1 MKFAF
6 ITPRYGAEI
15 THGAEHV
22 CRLLAEQVSDRHDV
36 DVLTTCARD
45 AATWKNDYPEGTDRI
60 RGVLVRRFSATGAR
74 DNDALRN
81 LTLRL
86 STTAHARTDELEWL
100 RRTGSVSSGL
110 IEYLK
115 RQQRNYDA
123 LVFFSYWAGT
133 TIHGLAVAP
142 ERSVLFPGAQIEA
155 PLRFGISREALGAPS
170 GIGYCSPTERT
181 IVRAHVRSHPR
192 GEEIIGVGV
201 SAVPEAQ
208 YPRLQQELGTSGTQP
223 PEDEQPEAVDMEEPP
238 AHLSGRGILFRRR
251 HRLDGRFALY
261 GGRVDADN
269 GTEELLEYFDSFA
282 AQDADATGGEP
293 HGERSTALVIMGVK
307 MMKLPAEPWLRLA
320 GVLPARERMVAMEAA
335 DVAIAPD
342 PDDLVAEHVLESF
355 AVGTPVLASARNG
368 AAVDHCRRANA
379 GLYYANREE
388 FVAALRAIMT
398 NTRLREALGRNGRK
412 YVQQH
417 YRWDVVLSRFERLV
431 GRVKGR

>member
-22 CRLLAEQVSDRHDV
+22 CRLLAEQVCERHDV

-45 AATWKNDYPEGTDRI
+45 ASTWKNDYPEGGDRI
-60 RGVLVRRFSATGAR
+60 RGVLVRRFAATGAP
-74 DNDALRN
+74 DTDLLKN
-81 LTLRL
+81 LTSRL
-86 STTAHARTDELEWL
+86 STSAHSRADELEWV

-110 IEYLK
+110 VEHLK

-142 ERSVLFPGAQIEA
+142 ERSVLFPCAQIEPA
-155 PLRFGISREALGAPS
+155 LRFGICLEALAAPN
-170 GIGYCSPTERT
+170 GIGYCSPSERT
-181 IVRAHVRSHPR
+181 LVRAHMRRHPR

-201 SAVPEAQ
+201 EAVPGAQ
-208 YPRLQQELGTSGTQP
+208 YPRLQQESAGTSAPAAEEEEIDGGDV
-223 PEDEQPEAVDMEEPP
+223 DESP
-238 AHLSGRGILFRRR
+238 AHLSGRGVLFRRR

-261 GGRVDADN
+261 GGRIDSNN
-269 GTEELLEYFDSFA
+269 GTEELIEYFDSFA
-282 AQDADATGGEP
+282 AQDGDT
-293 HGERSTALVIMGVK
+293 SLVVMGVK
-307 MMKLPAEPWLRLA
+307 MMKLPPEPWLRLA
-320 GVLPARERMVAMEAA
+320 GVLPNRERMVAMEAA

-342 PDDLVAEHVLESF
+342 PDDLVAEQVLESF

-368 AAVDHCRRANA
+368 AAVDHCRRAHA

-388 FVAALRAIMT
+388 FVAALRAIMS
-398 NTRLREALGRNGRK
+398 NSRLREALGRNGRK

-417 YRWDVVLSRFERLV
+417 YRWDLVLARFERLV
-431 GRVKGR
+431 GKAKSR

>member
-22 CRLLAEQVSDRHDV
+22 CRRLAEQVCERHDV

-45 AATWKNDYPEGTDRI
+45 ASTWKNDYPEGAARI

-81 LTLRL
+81 LTQRL
-86 STTAHARTDELEWL
+86 STTAHSRADELEWV
-100 RRTGSVSSGL
+100 RRTGSISSGL
-110 IEYLK
+110 VEYLK
-115 RQQRNYDA
+115 RQQRSYDA

-133 TIHGLAVAP
+133 TIQGLAVAP
-142 ERSVLFPGAQIEA
+142 ERSVLFPCAQIEA
-155 PLRFGISREALGAPS
+155 QLRFGICQEALSAPN
-170 GIGYCSPTERT
+170 GRGYCSPSERT
-181 IVRAHVRSHPR
+181 LVRAHVRSHPR
-192 GEEIIGVGV
+192 GDEIIGVGV
-201 SAVPEAQ
+201 DAVPEAQ
-208 YPRLQQELGTSGTQP
+208 YPRLQQEAAASGTQP
-223 PEDEQPEAVDMEEPP
+223 REDEQAEAVEVEEPP
-238 AHLSGRGILFRRR
+238 AHLSGRGVLFRRR

-261 GGRVDADN
+261 GGRVDSNN
-269 GTEELLEYFDSFA
+269 GTEELIEYFDSFA
-282 AQDADATGGEP
+282 AQDGATPDAEARGEP
-293 HGERSTALVIMGVK
+293 AAALVVMGVK

-320 GVLPARERMVAMEAA
+320 GVLPDRERMVAMEAA
-335 DVAIAPD
+335 DVAIVPD
-342 PDDLVAEHVLESF
+342 PDDLIAEQVLESF

-368 AAVDHCRRANA
+368 AAVDHCRRGNA

-398 NTRLREALGRNGRK
+398 NARLREALGRNGRR

-417 YRWDVVLSRFERLV
+417 YRWDVVMARFEKLV
-431 GRVKGR
+431 GKVKR

>member
-22 CRLLAEQVSDRHDV
+22 CRRLAEQISERHDV

-45 AATWKNDYPEGTDRI
+45 ASTWKNDYPEGADRI

-86 STTAHARTDELEWL
+86 STSAHSRSDELEWL

-110 IEYLK
+110 TEYLK
-115 RQQRNYDA
+115 RHLRNYEA
-123 LVFFSYWAGT
+123 LVFFSHWAGT
-133 TIHGLAVAP
+133 TIQGLTVAP
-142 ERSVLFPGAQIEA
+142 DRSVLFPCAQLDA
-155 PLRFGISREALGAPS
+155 ALRFGICQDALAAPTS
-170 GIGYCSPTERT
+170 IGYCSHTERK
-181 IVRAHVRSHPR
+181 IVRAHLRRYPR
-192 GEEIIGVGV
+192 AEEIVGVGV
-201 SAVPEAQ
+201 DAVPEAE
-208 YPRLQQELGTSGTQP
+208 YPRMREAAVADAEPGDN
-223 PEDEQPEAVDMEEPP
+223 DEQDEPVASDVRP
-238 AHLSGRGILFRRR
+238 AHLSGRGVLFRRR

-261 GGRVDADN
+261 GGRVESNN

-282 AQDADATGGEP
+282 AQDGDT
-293 HGERSTALVIMGVK
+293 SLVVMGVK
-307 MMKLPAEPWLRLA
+307 MMKLPQEPWLRLA
-320 GVLPARERMVAMEAA
+320 GVLPDRERMVAMEAA

-388 FVAALRAIMT
+388 FVGALQAIMT
-398 NTRLREALGRNGRK
+398 NNRLRAALGRNGRK

-417 YRWDVVLSRFERLV
+417 YRWDAVVARVERLV
-431 GRVKGR
+431 SKLKSRG

>member
-45 AATWKNDYPEGTDRI
+45 AATWKNDYPEGADRI
-60 RGVLVRRFSATGAR
+60 RGVLVRRFSASGAR
-74 DNDALRN
+74 DDEALRS

-86 STTAHARTDELEWL
+86 STTAHSRAEELEWV
-100 RRTGSVSSGL
+100 RRTGSLSSGL
-110 IEYLK
+110 VDYLK
-115 RQQRNYDA
+115 RQHRSYDA

-133 TIHGLAVAP
+133 TVHGLAVAP
-142 ERSVLFPGAQIEA
+142 ERSVLFPCAQIEA
-155 PLRFGISREALGAPS
+155 PLRFGIAREALAAPA
-170 GIGYCSPTERT
+170 GIGYCSPTERA
-181 IVRAHVRSHPR
+181 IVRAHLRRQPR
-192 GEEIIGVGV
+192 GEEIVGVGV
-201 SAVPEAQ
+201 NAVPEAQ
-208 YPRLQQELGTSGTQP
+208 YPRLQREAGPGATPPIEDEP
-223 PEDEQPEAVDMEEPP
+223 PEGPDADDAP
-238 AHLSGRGILFRRR
+238 AHLSGRGVLFRRR

-261 GGRVDADN
+261 GGRVDANN
-269 GTEELLEYFDSFA
+269 GTEELIEYFDSFA
-282 AQDADATGGEP
+282 QDAESRSADANGGTP
-293 HGERSTALVIMGVK
+293 TALVVMGVK

-335 DVAIAPD
+335 DVAIVPD
-342 PDDLVAEHVLESF
+342 PDDLVAEQVLESF
-355 AVGTPVLASARNG
+355 AVGTPVLASARNA

-379 GLYYANREE
+379 GLYYANRGE
-388 FVAALRAIMT
+388 FVGALRAIM
-398 NTRLREALGRNGRK
+398 NNSRLREALGRNGRK

-417 YRWDVVLSRFERLV
+417 YRWDAVLARFEKLA